1 MSGQETTKTL
11 LKGTAILAT
20 AALVSKVLGVIYR
33 IPYQNITGNVGL
45 YVYQQVY
52 PLYSILLILATA
64 GFPLAISKLVAER
77 LALGDERGA
86 KRIFRISV
94 YTLLGTGIFFF
105 VSLYGLA
112 PWIALWMGDERL
124 TLPIRSVSYALLIV
138 PVMAAIRGF
147 FQGHQNMVPTAISQV
162 IEQIVR
168 VCTILLLSYWFIVSG
183 YDVYYAGS
191 GAVFGAFTGALSALV
206 VLILF
211 WRKLKGSRQAVS
223 QPVAITQ
230 TTSLPR
236 TLEGEPTLSVIK
248 RILYYAIPICLGAMV
263 LPLLQV
269 VDAFTLVRGLI
280 GSGWELE
287 AAKDWRGVYDRGQP
301 LVQFAAFFATALSL
315 ALVPSISEAHAS
327 GQKKRISHQSALALR
342 LTLMLGL
349 AASFG
354 LATLAEPINIMLY
367 KTNEGTFV
375 LMVLAFTTIFSTLG
389 ITSGAILQGLGKVI
403 LPAKHLFIGV
413 VVKLILNLL
422 LIPIWD
428 ITGAALATVF
438 AYAVA
443 AMLNLWALYRLTNV
457 SLSPRK
463 FLQQPLVAVLLM
475 SFAVWLAKVG
485 LYHGLNSFIT
495 HERLLYTIVSLVSVL
510 VGIIA
515 YGVAL
520 LRSGSV
526 TEEDL
531 EPVPKVNKLL
541 PLLKRLHLLK
551 QHKRSP
557 KKEGIEKRS
566 ETR

>member
-20 AALVSKVLGVIYR
+20 AALVSKVLGVLYR
-33 IPYQNITGNVGL
+33 IPYQNITGNMGL

-77 LALGDERGA
+77 LALGDELGA

-94 YTLLGTGIFFF
+94 YTLLGSGIFFF
-105 VSLYGLA
+105 ISLYGLA

-124 TLPIRSVSYALLIV
+124 VLPIRSVSYALLIV
-138 PVMAAIRGF
+138 PVMAAIRGY

-162 IEQIVR
+162 IEQIIR
-168 VCTILLLSYWFIVSG
+168 VATILVLSYWFISNQ

-191 GAVFGAFTGALSALV
+191 GAVFGAFTGALSALI

-211 WRKLKGSRQAVS
+211 WRKLKHPRQVS
-223 QPVAITQ
+223 NQ
-230 TTSLPR
+230 TAALAESSGLPG
-236 TLEGEPTLSVIK
+236 TLAEEPAFSVIK
-248 RILYYAIPICLGAMV
+248 RILYYSIPICLGAMV

-287 AAKDWRGVYDRGQP
+287 SAKDWRGVYDRGQP

-327 GQKKRISHQSALALR
+327 GQKKRISHQSELALR
-342 LTLMLGL
+342 LTLFIGL

-354 LATLAEPINIMLY
+354 LAILAEPINIMLY

-375 LMVLAFTTIFSTLG
+375 LSVLAFTTIFSTIG
-389 ITSGAILQGLGKVI
+389 ITSGAILQGLGKVM

-413 VVKLILNLL
+413 LVKLILNLV

-428 ITGAALATVF
+428 ITGAALATVV

-443 AMLNLWALYRLTNV
+443 TSLNLRALYRLINLT
-457 SLSPRK
+457 LSPK
-463 FLQQPLVAVLLM
+463 AFLLKPLIAVLLM
-475 SFAVWLAKVG
+475 TLTVWLSKQG
-485 LYHGLNSFIT
+485 LYFGLKSLLT
-495 HERLLYTIVSLVSVL
+495 HERLLYTVISLISVL
-510 VGIIA
+510 VGIIS

-526 TEEDL
+526 TEADL
-531 EPVPKVNKLL
+531 KPIPKVNKLL

-551 QHKRSP
+551 KA
-557 KKEGIEKRS
+557 
-566 ETR
+566 